1 MHTLSKHPVNNYKL
15 EKTRQLLHPTF
26 FKVMLMITTFGLDK
40 IYSINHRGIIHL
52 KTLVWPLFFNEKFK
66 TISILF
72 QRPYLVKINTQQ
84 CPVQS
89 RYSLNT
95 C

>member
-26 FKVMLMITTFGLDK
+26 FKVMQMITIFGLDK

-52 KTLVWPLFFNEKFK
+52 KTLVWPLFFK
-66 TISILF
+66 
-72 QRPYLVKINTQQ
+72 
-84 CPVQS
+84 
-89 RYSLNT
+89 
-95 C
+95 